1 MTILISINFI
11 KNILHYQDIAH
22 EIFDMSL
29 SRFED
34 NCFVI
39 IQKTQE
45 RCVGFDALFLRAI
58 IRKNRSIW
66 IKFDK
71 GNVNN
76 LTAI

>member
-39 IQKTQE
+39 IKKH
-45 RCVGFDALFLRAI
+45 R
-58 IRKNRSIW
+58 
-66 IKFDK
+66 
-71 GNVNN
+71 NV
-76 LTAI
+76 L